1 MPDFAHKGTVPCTVP
16 VVVGTKERRKER
28 GSKGKFVC
36 VFRGSTKFKAS
47 DLTFISGKGQMKRE
61 SVNCRSFFLLK
72 CSVQLNAFCL
82 LLIRYFCLFVSKAAI
97 LLLQGY
103 SVVVFWSWQ

>member
-47 DLTFISGKGQMKRE
+47 DRSVPNNHYIKPQVQRSLFPSLT
-61 SVNCRSFFLLK
+61 
-72 CSVQLNAFCL
+72 
-82 LLIRYFCLFVSKAAI
+82 
-97 LLLQGY
+97 
-103 SVVVFWSWQ
+103 

>member
-28 GSKGKFVC
+28 GSKGKFIC

-47 DLTFISGKGQMKRE
+47 DLTFISGKG
-61 SVNCRSFFLLK
+61 
-72 CSVQLNAFCL
+72 
-82 LLIRYFCLFVSKAAI
+82 
-97 LLLQGY
+97 
-103 SVVVFWSWQ
+103 